1 MAKAILLVK
10 DKKPVGVFT
19 QLKKTYGAIEQL
31 EGKTVTENCD
41 EISNLML
48 PFPKESKSCNYARL
62 NKFMNDNSGRA
73 ALFTT
78 ENTEYPIYTIYQFE
92 INSILGST
100 SEESVDE
107 SSTEE

>member
-1 MAKAILLVK
+1 
-10 DKKPVGVFT
+10 
-19 QLKKTYGAIEQL
+19 
-31 EGKTVTENCD
+31 
-41 EISNLML
+41 
-48 PFPKESKSCNYARL
+48 
-62 NKFMNDNSGRA
+62 MNDNSGRA